1 MPSAFAITPA
11 ASTLRLDAQGR
22 GELSFTVTNTSGR
35 PLRGRAKVQAQDPS
49 QQAWFRLDGEP
60 ERNFAADKSTDQF
73 VVKVNAPPNT
83 PPGKA
88 VMHLDMSSVEN
99 PDEVFTIGPMV
110 SCELIRQDVVKK
122 KIPWWVYAVGAGV
135 VVLLIAVLL
144 LTRTAKVPNVV
155 NMSFADAQ
163 KELEAAGMKLGQT
176 NQKSTGKP
184 AGTVLAQT
192 PAAGEAMPD
201 HKIINLDV
209 EQEPPHDV
217 AVPAIVGLSLTDA
230 QDKLT
235 KASLKPGKFT
245 YDLNSPGKPNFVLDQ
260 NPRKDIRVPFDTEVD
275 LVVKGDSVPVP
286 ALVGNSL
293 QNAVIQ
299 LQNMDLQMALS
310 EQVIDARIKAPGTIV
325 AQNPAPQI
333 MVARKSTI
341 AMTVAKAPNVVISYN
356 PVFYE
361 RLNAQSKM
369 SLQSISSGRALA
381 PQK

>member
-1 MPSAFAITPA
+1 M
-11 ASTLRLDAQGR
+11 
-22 GELSFTVTNTSGR
+22 
-35 PLRGRAKVQAQDPS
+35 
-49 QQAWFRLDGEP
+49 
-60 ERNFAADKSTDQF
+60 
-73 VVKVNAPPNT
+73 
-83 PPGKA
+83 
-88 VMHLDMSSVEN
+88 
-99 PDEVFTIGPMV
+99 
-110 SCELIRQDVVKK
+110 
-122 KIPWWVYAVGAGV
+122 
-135 VVLLIAVLL
+135 
-144 LTRTAKVPNVV
+144 
-155 NMSFADAQ
+155 
-163 KELEAAGMKLGQT
+163 
-176 NQKSTGKP
+176 
-184 AGTVLAQT
+184 
-192 PAAGEAMPD
+192 
-201 HKIINLDV
+201 

>member
-1 MPSAFAITPA
+1 M
-11 ASTLRLDAQGR
+11 
-22 GELSFTVTNTSGR
+22 
-35 PLRGRAKVQAQDPS
+35 QAQDPS

-293 QNAVIQ
+293 QNAVIL

-310 EQVIDARIKAPGTIV
+310 EQVFDARIKAPGTIV
-325 AQNPAPQI
+325 AQNPGPQT

-341 AMTVAKAPNVVISYN
+341 SMTVAKAPNVVISYN
-356 PVFYE
+356 PVFYQ
-361 RLNAQSKM
+361 RLNAQSRM
-369 SLQSISSGRALA
+369 SLQAT
-381 PQK
+381 QK